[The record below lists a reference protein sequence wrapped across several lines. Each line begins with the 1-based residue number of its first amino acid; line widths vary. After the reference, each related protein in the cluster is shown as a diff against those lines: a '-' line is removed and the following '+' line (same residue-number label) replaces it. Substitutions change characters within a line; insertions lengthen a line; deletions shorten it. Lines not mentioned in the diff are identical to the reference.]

1 MADKL
6 RFCQIFFNLLSN
18 AAKFTPNGG
27 TIEFISERIEPNV
40 HDKDGRIGIR
50 YYVRDNGMAAITKFE
65 RSEEN
70 FYDVILMDVHMPVMD
85 GIEATKR
92 IRALGRS
99 DAAAVHIIAMT
110 AEAFDREKAQTLDA
124 GMNAHIAKPI
134 DVEILKKAIRSQ
146 LEKATA

>member
-1 MADKL
+1 
-6 RFCQIFFNLLSN
+6 
-18 AAKFTPNGG
+18 
-27 TIEFISERIEPNV
+27 
-40 HDKDGRIGIR
+40 
-50 YYVRDNGMAAITKFE
+50 MAAITKFE

-92 IRALGRS
+92 IRALERS
-99 DAAAVHIIAMT
+99 DAAAVPIIAMT